1 MPDVIKLKGTTVG
14 LSTTADAV
22 GGATI
27 VRLVHSSAGNADR
40 ILTQA
45 YANGTT
51 IANTYILAGET
62 LYLMKGVTDTLKID
76 TGTDVYATPV
86 AYS

>member
-1 MPDVIKLKGTTVG
+1 MPDVIKLKGTEYT
-14 LSTTADAV
+14 LSTTANNI

-27 VRLVHSSAGNADR
+27 IRLVHSSGGNTDR

-45 YANGTT
+45 YANGVT
-51 IANTYILAGET
+51 IANTHVLAGEI
-62 LYLMKGVTDTLKID
+62 LYLLKGATDTLKVD
-76 TGTDVYATPV
+76 TGTDVHAVGV